1 MIIAGNLVIYLKRFK
16 KGEKMKSMTGFGHA
30 EGEGTIG
37 FYRISIKSFNHRFSD
52 INLRLP
58 RELCVW
64 EENLISYLKE
74 RVSRGKVELKLNFE
88 PSEEAFSVEANSLL
102 AKAYL
107 KALHKLSSE
116 LNIPYEADLRDL
128 MQVPEI
134 IKLKEDDHRWLD
146 EYQRFLPIFK
156 EAVEAFLQYRLR
168 EGEKLQHDLIQ
179 QMEKFRELIS
189 MVEEKS
195 KNIPEYYREKL
206 NQRLKEIIS
215 SVQVNENLLAQ
226 EIVFY
231 VDRSDIHEEII
242 RLKAHIC
249 RFDDILSRQDSIG
262 RELEF
267 VLQEMNR
274 EVNTIGSKTS
284 NVEISS
290 LIIDL
295 KTVLEKM
302 REQIQNVE

>member
-1 MIIAGNLVIYLKRFK
+1 M
-16 KGEKMKSMTGFGHA
+16 
-30 EGEGTIG
+30 
-37 FYRISIKSFNHRFSD
+37 
-52 INLRLP
+52 
-58 RELCVW
+58 
-64 EENLISYLKE
+64 
-74 RVSRGKVELKLNFE
+74 
-88 PSEEAFSVEANSLL
+88 
-102 AKAYL
+102 
-107 KALHKLSSE
+107 
-116 LNIPYEADLRDL
+116 NIPYEADLRDL

-146 EYQRFLPIFK
+146 EYQRFFPIFK

-206 NQRLKEIIS
+206 NQRLKEIIP
-215 SVQVNENLLAQ
+215 SVPVNENLLAQ

>member
-1 MIIAGNLVIYLKRFK
+1 
-16 KGEKMKSMTGFGHA
+16 MKSMTGFGYA
-30 EGEGTIG
+30 EGGGLIG
-37 FYRISIKSFNHRFSD
+37 FYRISLKSFNYRFSD

-58 RELCVW
+58 RELCLW
-64 EENLISYLKE
+64 EENIISYLKE
-74 RVSRGKVELKLNFE
+74 RISRGKVELKLTFE
-88 PSEEAFSVEANSLL
+88 PGEEAFSVEANSLL

-107 KALHKLSSE
+107 KALHKLSSD
-116 LNIPYEADLRDL
+116 LNLPYEADLRDL

-134 IKLKEDDHRWLD
+134 IRLKEDDNRWQD
-146 EYQRFLPIFK
+146 EYQRFFPIFK
-156 EAVEAFLQYRLR
+156 EAVEAFLQFRLR
-168 EGEKLQHDLIQ
+168 EGEKLQHDLLR
-179 QMEKFRELIS
+179 QMEKLRDLVGR
-189 MVEEKS
+189 VEEKS
-195 KNIPEYYREKL
+195 QKIPEYYREKL
-206 NQRLKEIIS
+206 KQRLKEIIP
-215 SVQVNENLLAQ
+215 SVPINESLLAQ

-242 RLKAHIC
+242 RLNAHLC
-249 RFDDILSRQDSIG
+249 RFEDILSGQDSIG

-290 LIIDL
+290 LIIDM
-295 KTVLEKM
+295 KTILEKM